1 MKIDS
6 LLDDYKPSNDIF
18 SEDDE
23 RVAKLKRIIYNSLD
37 EVDRRIIILYAEL
50 GSLRK
55 LGKELGISTSS
66 AWIRINAIKKK
77 ILNIYDTT

>member
-18 SEDDE
+18 DEDDE

-66 AWIRINAIKKK
+66 AWIRINTIKQK
-77 ILNIYDTT
+77 ILNIYDTI

>member
-66 AWIRINAIKKK
+66 AWIRINTIKQK
-77 ILNIYDTT
+77 ILSLYA